1 VITIGIDPHK
11 SSLTAVAVQPS
22 GEVSATIRLEVNRD
36 TVTRLHALLRDLIPG
51 GAKRNLSAEKAAALL
66 RAVQPVTA
74 VEVEVVGLPQAV
86 RCSMVG
92 PVGWAAR
99 VVNQSVRA

>member
-1 VITIGIDPHK
+1 MVIAG
-11 SSLTAVAVQPS
+11 QPQRAA
-22 GEVSATIRLEVNRD
+22 GRRPPAAWLNRG
-36 TVTRLHALLRDLIPG
+36 VIIPG

-74 VEVEVVGLPQAV
+74 VEVEVEVVGLPQAV